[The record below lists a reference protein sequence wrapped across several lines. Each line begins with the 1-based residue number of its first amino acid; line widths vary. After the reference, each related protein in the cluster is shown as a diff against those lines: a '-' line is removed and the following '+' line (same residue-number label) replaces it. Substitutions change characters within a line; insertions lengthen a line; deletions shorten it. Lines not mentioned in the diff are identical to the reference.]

1 MSIEPVAKTVNS
13 HAYRAASYF
22 CSSLQFLKSQRG
34 GQAWNE
40 IATDVVEVYKHS
52 SLVVKPVS
60 YEKLWFYLFDAP
72 TQDGVWFFEIVK
84 IFQEY
89 PDVQD
94 FFCQVLLY
102 TMTDPRKEWW
112 ESLKT

>member
-1 MSIEPVAKTVNS
+1 MSIETVAKTVNS

-40 IATDVVEVYKHS
+40 IAEDAIEVYKTS
-52 SLVVKPVS
+52 SLEVKPFS
-60 YEKLWFYLFDAP
+60 EQKLWTYLFDPP
-72 TQDGVWFFEIVK
+72 TQDGDSFFELVK
-84 IFQEY
+84 IFEEY
-89 PDVQD
+89 PVIQD

-102 TMTDPRKEWW
+102 SMTDPRKEWW
-112 ESLKT
+112 QSLKT